1 VPADPRLRRA
11 PTLHAYWKNGD
22 LVLENVVTRVAVSAD
37 PATVQIL
44 DFFGAWRPRT
54 ALAGELP
61 DFRPAS
67 IARALRQLVDHT
79 LLVEEGSAVAALC
92 ESVAATWKDWL
103 PHGGFHFA
111 TKDAPFASPSQWARM
126 AREFLAE
133 APQPPLFKRYPRLP
147 KHRLPAEASPA
158 GDAFLRVLMSR
169 KTHREFSGKPVTV
182 ALLASLLRYTW
193 GAFGTIAS
201 PNFGPLL
208 HKTSPSGGA
217 RHPGEVYVAA
227 LNVKGL
233 AQGLYHYSV
242 KDHALERIHRGPM
255 RKAVLRYTLGQ
266 EHVGNACA
274 VCFMTAVFP
283 RSMFKYRSPRA
294 YRIVTLDTGHLAQTF
309 CLVATWLGLA
319 PFTTAAVA
327 DTAIERALGIDGVTE
342 SIMYV
347 AGVGMPLAVKAAR
360 RGAASRPRAS
370 AVRTRRTR

>member
-1 VPADPRLRRA
+1 VPAAPRLRRA
-11 PTLHAYWKNGD
+11 PTLHAYWKDGD
-22 LVLENVVTRVAVSAD
+22 LVFENFVTRVAVSAD
-37 PATVQIL
+37 PIIVHIL
-44 DFFGAWRPRT
+44 TFFGEWRAPG
-54 ALAGELP
+54 ALADELR

-67 IARALRQLVDHT
+67 VARAVRLLVRHT
-79 LLVEEGSAVAALC
+79 LLVEEGSATAALC
-92 ESVAATWKDWL
+92 ASVADTWRDWL
-103 PHGGFHFA
+103 PHGSFHFA
-111 TKDAPFASPSQWARM
+111 TKDAPFARPAQWARM
-126 AREFLAE
+126 ARAFLAE
-133 APQPPLFKRYPRLP
+133 APQPPLFKRNPRLP
-147 KHRLPAEASPA
+147 RRTLPPA
-158 GDAFLRVLMSR
+158 AFPQDDDFLRVLLAR
-169 KTHREFSGKPVTV
+169 KTHREFSGRPVTLD
-182 ALLASLLRYTW
+182 ALASLLRYTW
-193 GAFGTIAS
+193 GALGTIDS

-242 KDHALERIHRGPM
+242 KDHVLERIRRGPM
-255 RKAVLRYTLGQ
+255 RQSVLRYTLGQ
-266 EHVGNACA
+266 RHVGNACA

-327 DTAIERALGIDGVTE
+327 DTAIERALGIDGVAE

-347 AGVGMPLAVKAAR
+347 AGVGMPRAATGGR
-360 RGAASRPRAS
+360 PSGASRPRAS
-370 AVRTRRTR
+370 ADRRRRSR